1 MRKRHFLCKEITD
14 MQWEVT
20 DGKVSEKRR
29 TYRYGKDR
37 NEDSHKERNK
47 DILSENKKP
56 KKGKGSLQAIC
67 KKQAESISLF
77 LSEDPGKKGSRS
89 RRCLLWKAALVIPLF
104 LLGICT
110 LLGIMDLY
118 RVQALVKT
126 SLHQS
131 AQELGMY
138 ASVESGIPGEHAD
151 RSTFFRCLHRLRKST
166 SSGARGWRSS
176 ESDRISI

>member
-20 DGKVSEKRR
+20 DGKVSEKDGHTDMER
-29 TYRYGKDR
+29 TGMKTA
-37 NEDSHKERNK
+37 
-47 DILSENKKP
+47 IKKGIKIYSP
-56 KKGKGSLQAIC
+56 KIKKQKKGKGSLQAIC
-67 KKQAESISLF
+67 KNKRRVF
-77 LSEDPGKKGSRS
+77 LCFFRKTRGKKQQIPAV
-89 RRCLLWKAALVIPLF
+89 LTVEAALVIPLF

-131 AQELGMY
+131 AQEL
-138 ASVESGIPGEHAD
+138 EHAD
-151 RSTFFRCLHRLRKST
+151 RSTFFRCLQRLRKST

-176 ESDRISI
+176 ESDRIPI